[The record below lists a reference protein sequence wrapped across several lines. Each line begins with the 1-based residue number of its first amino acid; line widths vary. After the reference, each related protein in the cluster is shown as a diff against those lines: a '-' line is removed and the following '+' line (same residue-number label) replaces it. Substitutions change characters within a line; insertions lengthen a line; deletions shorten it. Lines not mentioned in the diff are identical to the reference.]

1 MQAKEELDKGTV
13 KKASPELVQE
23 LLSSK
28 QKENKEN
35 DDPEGVYLSDFALD
49 KGIRSNI
56 LRNVIQKIEEQGTYS
71 FERKEGKIFLDKD
84 SEELLSKMIDDRE
97 ESNKSWSEL
106 VSEYFGD

>member
-1 MQAKEELDKGTV
+1 M
-13 KKASPELVQE
+13 
-23 LLSSK
+23 
-28 QKENKEN
+28 
-35 DDPEGVYLSDFALD
+35 
-49 KGIRSNI
+49 
-56 LRNVIQKIEEQGTYS
+56 RNVIQKIEEQGTYS